1 VRLYSKHAAAEFG
14 ALGYGVRV
22 NSVHPGLI
30 DTEMGAAVFQDFV
43 DIGMADSLEEA
54 RDYVLG
60 LTALG
65 RLGTV
70 DDVASMVLFLASD
83 ASSYVTGAEFVVDGG
98 LSAK

>member
-1 VRLYSKHAAAEFG
+1 
-14 ALGYGVRV
+14 
-22 NSVHPGLI
+22 
-30 DTEMGAAVFQDFV
+30 MGAAVFQDFV

-98 LSAK
+98 LTAK